1 MSDPQAKQ
9 TPIFELLRQ
18 CAELSISDGALETGK
33 LLADAADRL
42 RAFEVAAR
50 RITNAVSA
58 GGITSHDAPSDAA
71 LAALR
76 DLAG

>member
-1 MSDPQAKQ
+1 MSDDAKQ
-9 TPIFELLRQ
+9 TPIFDLLR
-18 CAELSISDGALETGK
+18 ARADLEGEPGTSQ
-33 LLADAADRL
+33 LLTEAADRL
-42 RAFEVAAR
+42 QAFEVAAR
-50 RITNAVSA
+50 RVTKAVSA

>member
-1 MSDPQAKQ
+1 MMSDPQAKQ
-9 TPIFELLRQ
+9 TPIFEELRNFVV
-18 CAELSISDGALETGK
+18 LPDDPLGK
-33 LLADAADRL
+33 LLTEAADRL
-42 RAFEVAAR
+42 QAFEVRASAVR
-50 RITNAVSA
+50 DAVSA